1 MAYRF
6 ATSQWVPIRQEVV
19 FAFFANPH
27 NLPKLMPE
35 ASQTRIEELRI
46 VPAHS
51 SGSNTGAIVPHEQI
65 AAGIGSEILVSFRP
79 VPWLPIRASWLARVT
94 KFAWGNQFCDEQ
106 VRGPFA
112 QFRHCHQIRTEMQ
125 SGVCGTVVTDHI
137 IYALPLGALG
147 RMGNSIVRRQLE
159 RTFAERQGRLVRLIT
174 SN

>member
-1 MAYRF
+1 MANRY

-35 ASQTRIEELRI
+35 ASQMRIEELRI

-51 SGSNTGAIVPHEQI
+51 KGSNTGSAMPNLQF
-65 AAGIGSEILVSFRP
+65 AAGIGTEMLISFRP
-79 VPWLPIRASWLARVT
+79 VPWLPFRATWLARIT
-94 KFAWGNQFCDEQ
+94 KFAWGSHFCDEQ

-112 QFRHCHQIRTEMQ
+112 IFRHCHRLRSQVQ

-137 IYALPLGALG
+137 IYALPFGALG
-147 RMGNSIVRRQLE
+147 RIGSIIVRRQLE
-159 RTFAERQGRLVRLIT
+159 RTFAERQERLVRLIL
-174 SN
+174 NN